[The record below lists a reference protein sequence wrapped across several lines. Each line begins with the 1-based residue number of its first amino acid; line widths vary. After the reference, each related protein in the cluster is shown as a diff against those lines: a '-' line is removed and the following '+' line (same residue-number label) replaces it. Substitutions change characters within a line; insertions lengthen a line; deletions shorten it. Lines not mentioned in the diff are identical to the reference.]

1 MELIYLRKL
10 TDLDVTEEYLS
21 WFATAEVNNYLDIK
35 FLSKESATK
44 YIAEGFASGS
54 HFMYGIFLSDSE
66 KHIGNC
72 KIGPVN
78 QISKVADLVTV
89 IGDSNYHK
97 KGLGSLAIKLGSEL
111 AFERYNIRKLSG
123 RINSKNLGS
132 VKAYLSAGW
141 IIEGVLKDHDIRDGI
156 VSDLYCVSK
165 FNQNFKVAF
174 ES

>member
-21 WFATAEVNNYLDIK
+21 WFATTEVNNYLDVK

-54 HFMYGIFLSDSE
+54 HFMYGIFLSDSD

-89 IGDSNYHK
+89 IGDPNYHR

-111 AFERYNIRKLSG
+111 AFERGTLQHKEIIGKNQFKESG
-123 RINSKNLGS
+123 F
-132 VKAYLSAGW
+132 
-141 IIEGVLKDHDIRDGI
+141 
-156 VSDLYCVSK
+156 C
-165 FNQNFKVAF
+165 
-174 ES
+174 ESISECWLDY